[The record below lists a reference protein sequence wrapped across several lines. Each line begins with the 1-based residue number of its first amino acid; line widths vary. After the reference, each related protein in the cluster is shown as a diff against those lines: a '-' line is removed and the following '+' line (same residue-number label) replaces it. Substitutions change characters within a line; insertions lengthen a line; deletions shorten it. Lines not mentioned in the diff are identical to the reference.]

1 VAEHFTEVSEKASAD
16 AGSGGV
22 RSRAVRANVLA
33 RRSDYERAE
42 ELARDAVTL
51 AETDDRLN
59 VQGDAYLDLAEVLW
73 LAGQGKRVV
82 PVVEQALRQYE
93 QKENLVSAS
102 KARVLLDE
110 LETAS
115 NVTTSR

>member
-1 VAEHFTEVSEKASAD
+1 
-16 AGSGGV
+16 
-22 RSRAVRANVLA
+22 
-33 RRSDYERAE
+33 
-42 ELARDAVTL
+42 
-51 AETDDRLN
+51 
-59 VQGDAYLDLAEVLW
+59 LDLAEVLW

-93 QKENLVSAS
+93 QKENLVSIS
-102 KARVLLDE
+102 KTRVLLDE